1 MNTRDLTPAATQ
13 LRKGD
18 ILRLPHARGQRIESV
33 HGGLWI
39 TIDHDLR
46 DIVILG
52 GEGFTIDREGDTLVS
67 ALDDASLVVLAAAP
81 APGHTPSPR

>member
-18 ILRLPHARGQRIESV
+18 ILRLTGARGRRIEAL

-39 TIDHDLR
+39 TIDHDRR
-46 DIVILG
+46 DIVLSG
-52 GEGFTIDREGDTLVS
+52 GEGFTVDRDDDTLVS
-67 ALDDASLVVLAAAP
+67 ALDDASLVVLAP
-81 APGHTPSPR
+81 EPGLNSR